1 MDPKILEEKVEKCF
15 GCSRPECSK
24 GCPLGMEIPTI
35 IKFVKDDDLESAYKK
50 ILEKSYMAPVCSR
63 VCPHEQQC
71 EGKCVRGIASTPVDI
86 SEIERYV
93 SDWGVKNYKEEM
105 PPVTLE
111 KIAVIGSGPAGLTCA
126 IELRKK
132 GYDVTIF
139 EREDEL
145 GGILRFGIPEYR
157 LPNNVVDSVIEN
169 ILQYGIEVKLNQTF
183 GEDFKL
189 EDLVEQGYKAAF
201 LGIGNDIPK
210 ILSIPGS
217 DLNGVH
223 GANEFLRNI
232 EDIKFERVIVVG
244 GGNVAMDA
252 ARVAKLKGA
261 KEVTVVYRKNKVM
274 MKASKLEV
282 ESAEKEGIKFVF
294 ETLPTQIVGKD
305 SVDGIICNTGETMLA
320 DTVVMAIG
328 SLPNYEQL
336 SDELELSDDSLIQV
350 DENGETNI
358 SGLFAGGDLV
368 VKRATVCSAVNSA
381 KVAADGIHKRLREA
395 SNYGGENENI

>member
-1 MDPKILEEKVEKCF
+1 MNPEVLKEKVEKCF
-15 GCSRPECSK
+15 GCSRPACSK

-35 IKFVKDDDLESAYKK
+35 IGFVKDDDLESAYKK

-71 EGKCVRGIASTPVDI
+71 EGECVRGIASSPVDI

-93 SDWGVKNYKEEM
+93 SDWGIKNYKEEM
-105 PPVTLE
+105 PDVTLE
-111 KIAVIGSGPAGLTCA
+111 KVAVIGSGPAGLTCA

-157 LPNNVVDSVIEN
+157 LPNEIVDGVIEN
-169 ILQYGIEVKLNQTF
+169 ILQYGIEVRTNQTF
-183 GEDFKL
+183 GVDFKL
-189 EDLVEQGYKAAF
+189 EDLEAEGFKAAF
-201 LGIGNDIPK
+201 LGIGNDLPK
-210 ILSIPGS
+210 ILSIPGA

-232 EDIKFERVIVVG
+232 DDIKFENVIIVG

-252 ARVAKLKGA
+252 ARMAKLKGA
-261 KEVTVVYRKNKVM
+261 KEVTVVYRKTRIM

-282 ESAEKEGIKFVF
+282 ESAEKEGIRFKF
-294 ETLPTQIVGKD
+294 ECLPTKIVGSG
-305 SVDGIICNTGETMLA
+305 SVEGIICNNGDTMLA
-320 DTVVMAIG
+320 DTVIMAIG

-336 SDELELSDDSLIQV
+336 SDDIELSDDSLIHV

-358 SGLFAGGDLV
+358 HGLFAGGDLV
-368 VKRATVCSAVNSA
+368 VKRATVCSAVKSA
-381 KVAADGIHKRLREA
+381 KVAAEGIDRKLREA
-395 SNYGGENENI
+395 SN